1 MRTDSRSARGVFRG
15 GHHGQVS
22 TLARAGL
29 APVFG
34 KLRSQGY
41 GDIAIEQVGNA
52 ITISAARAGETRQLV
67 YDASTGALLSDVA
80 GPSSDGILRAFSSN
94 PKKQSAVSSKRERK
108 GSDAAD
114 AGGEDRS
121 NSNSKSGGSGKSSG
135 NGNGGSNGNG
145 NGGGNGNGNGGG
157 NGNGNGGGN
166 GKNR

>member
-80 GPSSDGILRAFSSN
+80 GPSSDGILRSFSSN
-94 PKKQSAVSSKRERK
+94 PKKQSAVGSKRERK

-135 NGNGGSNGNG
+135 NGNGGGSNGNG
-145 NGGGNGNGNGGG
+145 KGGRQRQRQRQWG
-157 NGNGNGGGN
+157 
-166 GKNR
+166 RPR